1 VDNGG
6 SAASIVAAG
15 SEERRNFCESPR
27 WVICAINCIISMSQE
42 ASFSSTK
49 TDSFLH
55 PVFIIKGGGSQRSSY
70 FKKMKC
76 TLAKICL

>member
-1 VDNGG
+1 
-6 SAASIVAAG
+6 
-15 SEERRNFCESPR
+15 
-27 WVICAINCIISMSQE
+27 MSQE